1 VSDINDV
8 TTSGGSVAEHEEK
21 KGVNRRT
28 FLFELAAIGIGTSAF
43 AACASSGMSS
53 SAAANASAG
62 AAGAADNTNLI
73 GLQLY
78 TVRDQLQ
85 NDFDGT
91 LAKIAQIGYKNMEF
105 AGYYN
110 HTPEQVRA
118 LLDKLGLVSTSSHI
132 AGQLMTQDA
141 AAQIKAAKTIG
152 QNYITIPSYNFG
164 KEGVEGWKKA
174 AAQFNAWGKMCNDA
188 GLKLAYHNHNF
199 EFAALEGGPTGYDV
213 LQHETDPALVA
224 FELDLYW
231 AAFAG
236 QDPLALFAKYP
247 GRFAMWHVKDLILT
261 NGTKGMSP
269 VGGGTLNFKSYFADR
284 KQAGMKHFF
293 VEHDSAAQYPGGS
306 LASIQASYT
315 YLKQILA

>member
-8 TTSGGSVAEHEEK
+8 TTSGGAVAEHEEK

-53 SAAANASAG
+53 SAGASASAG
-62 AAGAADNTNLI
+62 ASDNTNLI

-91 LAKIAQIGYKNMEF
+91 LTKVAQIGYKNMEF

-110 HTPEQVRA
+110 RTPEQVRA

-132 AGQLMTQDA
+132 GAQLMTQDA

-152 QNYITIPSYNFG
+152 QDYITIPSYNFG
-164 KEGVEGWKKA
+164 KEGVDGWKKA
-174 AAQFNAWGKMCNDA
+174 AAQFNTWGKMCKDA
-188 GLKLAYHNHNF
+188 GLRLAYHNHNF
-199 EFAALEGGPTGYDV
+199 EFAPLEGGPTGYEV
-213 LQHETDPALVA
+213 LQRELDPALVD

-231 AAFAG
+231 AAFAD
-236 QDPLALFAKYP
+236 QDPLALFAKHP
-247 GRFAMWHVKDLILT
+247 GRFAMWHVKDLLLT
-261 NGTKGMSP
+261 NGTKGMAP
-269 VGGGTLNFKSYFADR
+269 VGNGTLNFKSYFAAR
-284 KQAGMKHFF
+284 RQAGLKHFF

-315 YLKQILA
+315 NLKQMLG